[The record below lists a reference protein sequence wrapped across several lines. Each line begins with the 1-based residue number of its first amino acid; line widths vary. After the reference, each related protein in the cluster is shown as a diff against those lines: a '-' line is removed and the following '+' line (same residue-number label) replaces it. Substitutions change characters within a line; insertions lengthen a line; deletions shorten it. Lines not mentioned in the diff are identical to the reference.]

1 MSAAARFT
9 AEAFGFSPPASIDR
23 EKGIVYGVRALA
35 RESRNGRVYP
45 ARATESAVALYGA
58 PCNLGHHVS
67 ESTGLPTEVPPEKR
81 FGVHKNPRADD
92 RGIVTDFHF
101 NPKHPF
107 AEQFIWAVEHAP
119 ELLCFSHLAR
129 VQWAPKRD
137 DKGRQVAESILEVAS
152 IDLVTDGGTTSTIF
166 ESLNRKQWVSEM
178 ELKAADVVSQMET
191 DGAVVAFLTDMFSE
205 LKGKVTDQA
214 TRDMIVS
221 MVTAAMSGAAE
232 PPADAAAPE
241 DAMASP
247 AMECLKRMGK
257 VGQWAARKLAS
268 HFTAEALARREKWA
282 RDLIAAEAVPASLVS
297 DVFVSTVA
305 ESMSNPDR
313 AKALIA
319 DRKRL
324 GAPAGGAQ
332 HSPRGTGAALDLKAL
347 ANEWTGN

>member
-9 AEAFGFSPPASIDR
+9 AEAFGFAPPASIDR
-23 EKGIVYGVRALA
+23 ERGIVYGARALA

-58 PCNLGHHVS
+58 PCNLGHHFDTA
-67 ESTGLPTEVPPEKR
+67 TGLPGEVPPEKR
-81 FGVHKNPRADD
+81 FGRHTNPRADE
-92 RGIVTDFHF
+92 RGIITDFRF
-101 NPKHPF
+101 NPEHAFAKPF
-107 AEQFIWAVEHAP
+107 LWAVEHDPAQ
-119 ELLCFSHLAR
+119 LCFSHLAR

-137 DKGRQVAESILEVAS
+137 NKGRQVAESILEVAS

-191 DGAVVAFLTDMFSE
+191 DGAVIAFLTDMFSE

-232 PPADAAAPE
+232 PPADAAPPE
-241 DAMASP
+241 EAMASP
-247 AMECLKRMGK
+247 AMEALKRTGA

-268 HFTAEALARREKWA
+268 YFAAEALARREKWA
-282 RDLIAAEAVPASLVS
+282 RDLITAEAVPAALVS

-305 ESMSNPDR
+305 ESMNTPDR

-324 GAPAGGAQ
+324 GAPTGGAQ

-347 ANEWTGN
+347 AAGWQG